1 MRRGEIWRAE
11 FDFSDEGKSGFIRPV
26 LIVQDNSFN
35 DSSIKTIL
43 VLPMTPNLYL
53 LDAPGNVL
61 VHRRESRLADDSV
74 IIVSNLYAIERG
86 RLKEKISKI
95 DKLTMRQV
103 EIGMKLVLGI
113 NK

>member
-1 MRRGEIWRAE
+1 MRRGEIWRAD
-11 FDFSDEGKSGFIRPV
+11 FDISNESKSGFIRPV

-35 DSSIKTIL
+35 ESSIKTIL
-43 VLPMTPNLYL
+43 VLPMTSNLYL

-61 VHRRESRLADDSV
+61 IRSRESRLTDDSV
-74 IIVSNLYAIERG
+74 VLVSNLYAIERK

-95 DKLTMRQV
+95 DKLIMKQV
-103 EIGMKLVLGI
+103 EVGMKLVLGM

>member
-1 MRRGEIWRAE
+1 MRRGEIWKAE
-11 FDFSDEGKSGFIRPV
+11 FDFSNEGKSGFIRPV

-35 DSSIKTIL
+35 ESSIKTIL
-43 VLPMTPNLYL
+43 VLPMTHNLYL

-61 VHRRESRLADDSV
+61 IRSRESRLTDDSV
-74 IIVSNLYAIERG
+74 IIVSNLYALNRE

-95 DKLTMRQV
+95 DKLTMRQIEV
-103 EIGMKLVLGI
+103 GMKLVLGI

>member
-11 FDFSDEGKSGFIRPV
+11 FDFLDEGKSGFIRPV

-43 VLPMTPNLYL
+43 VLPITSNLYL

-61 VHRRESRLADDSV
+61 IKSRESRLVDDSV
-74 IIVSNLYAIERG
+74 VIVSNLYAIERR

-103 EIGMKLVLGI
+103 EVGMKLALGMT
-113 NK
+113 K